1 MTQRRLRCSVS
12 KSFDRITKIT
22 TAYQQCQ
29 AAYELETDQKAQLI
43 LYEDYWLSHLF
54 ETCSKIIPLENFCNP
69 VIKQIAAKKQTG
81 AASPLEILTAYL
93 ESDRQLTQAAETL
106 HMHRNNVLYHITR
119 LEKEYNLEMD
129 DSDKR
134 LHLQISLK
142 IWQYLNDCK

>member
-1 MTQRRLRCSVS
+1 MFYIQFSVRRRYPGSELLKGNRFLIKTKHVGTVTTVS
-12 KSFDRITKIT
+12 YTH
-22 TAYQQCQ
+22 
-29 AAYELETDQKAQLI
+29 L
-43 LYEDYWLSHLF
+43 EDYWLSHLF